1 MVTVGPGGA
10 APLNIVFGPVVA
22 DGQFIVRFAG
32 IPGLTYTIEASAS
45 LSGGWTKV
53 ANLTAP
59 ATDAGFGIGVFELRE
74 PMVGE
79 GARYYRTV
87 YPSY

>member
-1 MVTVGPGGA
+1 MATVGSGGM

-32 IPGLTYTIEASAS
+32 IPGLTYTIEAAAS
-45 LSGGWTKV
+45 LSGDWTKV

-59 ATDAGFGIGVFELRE
+59 TTDTGLGIGVFELRE
-74 PMVGE
+74 PMLGV